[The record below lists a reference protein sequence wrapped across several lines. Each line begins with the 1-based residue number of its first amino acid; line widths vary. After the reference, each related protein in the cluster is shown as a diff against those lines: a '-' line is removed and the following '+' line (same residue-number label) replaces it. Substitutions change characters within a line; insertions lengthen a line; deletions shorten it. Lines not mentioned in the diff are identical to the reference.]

1 MGLMTVIAEERI
13 TEQESKSEEIIQKS
27 ADRNKE
33 KNMRKD
39 F

>member
-1 MGLMTVIAEERI
+1 MVLMAVTAKERI
-13 TEQESKSEEIIQKS
+13 TEQDSKSEEIIQKS

-33 KNMRKD
+33 KNMRKC